1 MTTTLLLL
9 ALSLVLPSKKGR
21 RGRSFNSKQ
30 SIEAVKVGRSYLI
43 KILLRRFVPLSGKKT
58 DFLTYC

>member
-1 MTTTLLLL
+1 MTFEEDNYLT
-9 ALSLVLPSKKGR
+9 SIGSKPSSSKQE

-43 KILLRRFVPLSGKKT
+43 KFRRIVPLSGKKT